1 MNEHTDSIPLNLAIL
16 LLSMPEL
23 SPVSTK
29 VFPRITLVDDH

>member
-23 SPVSTK
+23 SPLSTK
-29 VFPRITLVDDH
+29 VFPQEMLADH